1 MFAPSTIPP
10 RVFYYDGYL
19 ESKAFALSDLTA
31 YKLYLTHAEE
41 LIYNRYSKHFLQYIT
56 NELERDKAQFEA
68 EERAYIESF

>member
-1 MFAPSTIPP
+1 MFAPSIIPP

-19 ESKAFALSDLTA
+19 ESKAFALSDL
-31 YKLYLTHAEE
+31 EE